1 MEEAKAARQ
10 TKKRSLTMKINS
22 ISRHMA
28 EDGDS
33 DDLVTKRDELKG
45 VFRVFE
51 LAHEVYTAQVTKESD
66 IEECYKYFQ
75 EAQSSYINI
84 LKEIKA
90 YIEQASQGSP
100 ATGSEQ

>member
-1 MEEAKAARQ
+1 
-10 TKKRSLTMKINS
+10 
-22 ISRHMA
+22 MA

-33 DDLVTKRDELKG
+33 NDLVTKRDELKG

-51 LAHEVYTAQVTKESD
+51 LAHEVYAAQVTKESD

-90 YIEQASQGSP
+90 YI
-100 ATGSEQ
+100 